1 LDVRL
6 LRIATF
12 VLTCVSAT
20 AQPPGWEVLSIKP
33 NHSNSTDS
41 NLDSA
46 PGGRTTATNI
56 TVREL
61 IRLAYG
67 VKDYQIEHTPGWVD
81 TDRFDINGKNTSGKN
96 TNLEEERTLI
106 RSLLADRF
114 HLAVRH
120 ETRQRPVYLLVV
132 GKDGPKLT
140 PHNDGT
146 GSGTRKGCGQLKGTR
161 LTMDTIATVLSR
173 QLDRDVLNQTG
184 LEGKFDF
191 QLDWTPDAGP
201 CSEDSPVRPSFVTAI
216 QQQLGLKLEAGKGPA
231 EYLIV
236 ERIDRPTDN

>member
-1 LDVRL
+1 MRSLCL
-6 LRIATF
+6 AFALACTP
-12 VLTCVSAT
+12 LAS
-20 AQPPGWEVLSIKP
+20 QPPGWEVVSVKP
-33 NHSNSTDS
+33 NHSNSPES

-56 TVREL
+56 TIREL
-61 IRLAYG
+61 IRLAYT
-67 VKDYQIEHTPGWVD
+67 VKDYQIEHAPGWVD
-81 TDRFDINGKNTSGKN
+81 TDRFDINGKNSSGKN
-96 TNLEEERTLI
+96 TSLDDEKALI
-106 RSLLADRF
+106 RSLLTDRF
-114 HLAVRH
+114 HLAVRR

-146 GSGTRKGCGQLKGTR
+146 GSGTRKTCGQLKGTR

-173 QLDRDVLNQTG
+173 QLDRDVLNQTN
-184 LEGKFDF
+184 LPGKYDF
-191 QLDWTPDAGP
+191 QLDWTPDYGP
-201 CSEDSPVRPSFVTAI
+201 CSDDAPVRPAFVTAI

-236 ERIDRPTDN
+236 EHIDRPTEN

>member
-1 LDVRL
+1 MRSLCL
-6 LRIATF
+6 ALALACTP
-12 VLTCVSAT
+12 LAS
-20 AQPPGWEVLSIKP
+20 QPPGWEVVSVKP
-33 NHSNSTDS
+33 NHSNSTES

-56 TVREL
+56 TIREL
-61 IRLAYG
+61 IRLAYT
-67 VKDYQIEHTPGWVD
+67 VKDYQIEHAPGWVD

-96 TNLEEERTLI
+96 TSLDDEKALIRTL
-106 RSLLADRF
+106 LTDRF
-114 HLAVRH
+114 HLAVRR

-146 GSGTRKGCGQLKGTR
+146 GSGTRKTCGQLKGTR

-173 QLDRDVLNQTG
+173 QLDRDVLNQTN
-184 LEGKFDF
+184 LPGKYDF
-191 QLDWTPDAGP
+191 QLDWTPDSGP
-201 CSEDSPVRPSFVTAI
+201 CSDDAPVRPAFVTAI

-236 ERIDRPTDN
+236 EHIERPTEN